1 MRRSIIPILL
11 ICISLTA
18 LLSGCQS
25 RDPFVGEEK
34 IKTLR
39 SEAAEYT
46 SARYLLTNVDA
57 DKLEQVFTYRY
68 NDDDTQSYL
77 YETDGSEYYAEY
89 SDGKAMLRGGMTSH
103 EEVSE
108 KAEDFAVYTK
118 KKPHPY
124 SDGQL
129 LFYVSGAISSAEE
142 TADAE
147 GNALY
152 IYYYDTEKLNKLM
165 GGSLTEFVT
174 SYAFDGDGNFVY
186 FRQHNVSSDGQSFT
200 YEITVQDI
208 NAIDAVE
215 NPFES

>member
-1 MRRSIIPILL
+1 MISVLIISITLTTLL
-11 ICISLTA
+11 C
-18 LLSGCQS
+18 GCQS
-25 RDPFVGEEK
+25 RDPFAGEEK
-34 IKTLR
+34 IKALR

-46 SARYLLTNVDA
+46 SARYLLVNVDA

-77 YETDGSEYYAEY
+77 YETEGGEYYAEY
-89 SDGKAMLRGGMTSH
+89 SDGKTLLRGGVTSY

-108 KAEDFAVYTK
+108 KAEGFALYTK
-118 KKPHPY
+118 KEPHPY

-129 LFYVSGAISSAEE
+129 LFYVSSAVSSAEE

-186 FRQHNVSSDGQSFT
+186 FRQHNVSEDGQSFT
-200 YEITVQDI
+200 YEITMQDV
-208 NAIDAVE
+208 NAIDIVE
-215 NPFES
+215 NPFEN